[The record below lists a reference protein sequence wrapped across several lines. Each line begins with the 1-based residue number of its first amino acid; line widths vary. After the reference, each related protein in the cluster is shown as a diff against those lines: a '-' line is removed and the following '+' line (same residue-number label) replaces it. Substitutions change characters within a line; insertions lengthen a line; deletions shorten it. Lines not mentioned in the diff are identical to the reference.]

1 MRVADLIG
9 SRTEIYFIP
18 EDKTVLEAAQYLR
31 LKEVRSA
38 GVVNSGGTLVG
49 VISQSDISDK
59 VAAENKCPAWVKVSE
74 IMSRNLLTVTSEMSL
89 EESLKL
95 MEQNSVYHLCIVEN
109 PGGFRGMLS
118 VSDFLRVMASDE
130 KSRADMLEAYLYPP
144 R

>member
-1 MRVADLIG
+1 MRVADLMG
-9 SRTEIYFIP
+9 SRTEVYSIE

-31 LKEVRSA
+31 TKEVRSA
-38 GVVNSGGTLVG
+38 GVVNSGGGLVG

-59 VAAENKCPAWVKVSE
+59 IAAENKCPAWVKVSE
-74 IMSRNLLTVTSEMSL
+74 VMSRNLLTVSPEMSL

-95 MEQNSVYHLCIVEN
+95 MEQNNVYHLCIVEN

-118 VSDFLRVMASDE
+118 VSDFLRVMATDE
-130 KSRADMLEAYLYPP
+130 KSRADMLEAYLFPP

>member
-9 SRTEIYFIP
+9 SRTEIYSIP

-31 LKEVRSA
+31 SKEVRSA
-38 GVVNSGGTLVG
+38 GVVNSSGSLVG
-49 VISQSDISDK
+49 VVSQSDISDK

-74 IMSRNLLTVTSEMSL
+74 IMSRNLLTVTSGMSL
-89 EESLKL
+89 EEALKL
-95 MEQNSVYHLCIVEN
+95 MEQNNVYHLCIVEN

-118 VSDFLRVMASDE
+118 VSDFLKVMATDE
-130 KSRADMLEAYLYPP
+130 KSRADMLEAYLLPP

>member
-1 MRVADLIG
+1 MRVADLMG
-9 SRTEIYFIP
+9 SRTEVYSIS

-31 LKEVRSA
+31 TKEVRSA
-38 GVVNSGGTLVG
+38 GVVNSGGRLVG

-59 VAAENKCPAWVKVSE
+59 IAAENKCPAWVKVSE
-74 IMSRNLLTVTSEMSL
+74 VMSRNLLTVSPEMSL

-95 MEQNSVYHLCIVEN
+95 MEQNNVYHLCIVEN

-118 VSDFLRVMASDE
+118 VSDFLRVMATDE
-130 KSRADMLEAYLYPP
+130 KSRADMLEAYLFPP

>member
-18 EDKTVLEAAQYLR
+18 EDTTVLEAAQYLR
-31 LKEVRSA
+31 SKEVRSA

>member
-18 EDKTVLEAAQYLR
+18 EDTTVLEAAQYLR
-31 LKEVRSA
+31 SKEVRSA
-38 GVVNSGGTLVG
+38 GVVNSAGTLVG

>member
-9 SRTEIYFIP
+9 SRTEVYSIS
-18 EDKTVLEAAQYLR
+18 EEKTVLEAAQYLR
-31 LKEVRSA
+31 TKEVRSA
-38 GVVNSGGTLVG
+38 GVVNRGGGLVG

-59 VAAENKCPAWVKVSE
+59 IAAENKCPAWVKVSE
-74 IMSRNLLTVTSEMSL
+74 VMSRNLLTVSPEMSL

-95 MEQNSVYHLCIVEN
+95 MEQNNVYHLCIVEN

-118 VSDFLRVMASDE
+118 VSDFLRVMATDE
-130 KSRADMLEAYLYPP
+130 KSRADMLEAYLFPP

>member
-9 SRTEIYFIP
+9 SRTEVYFIP
-18 EDKTVLEAAQYLR
+18 EDTTVLEAAQYLR
-31 LKEVRSA
+31 SKEVRSA

-74 IMSRNLLTVTSEMSL
+74 IMSRNLLTVTSEVSL

>member
-18 EDKTVLEAAQYLR
+18 EDTTVLEAAQYLR
-31 LKEVRSA
+31 SKEVRSA

-74 IMSRNLLTVTSEMSL
+74 IMSRNLLTVTSEVSL

>member
-9 SRTEIYFIP
+9 SRTEIYSIP

-31 LKEVRSA
+31 TKEVRSA
-38 GVVNSGGTLVG
+38 GVVNSGGRLVG

-59 VAAENKCPAWVKVSE
+59 IAAENKCPAWVKVSE
-74 IMSRNLLTVTSEMSL
+74 VMSRDLLTVSPEMSL

-95 MEQNSVYHLCIVEN
+95 MEQNNVYHLCIVEN

-118 VSDFLRVMASDE
+118 VSDFLRVMAMDE
-130 KSRADMLEAYLYPP
+130 KSRADMLEAYLFPP

>member
-9 SRTEIYFIP
+9 SRSEVYSLP

-31 LKEVRSA
+31 AKEVRSA
-38 GVVNSGGTLVG
+38 GVVNQKGDLVG

-59 VAAENKCPAWVKVSE
+59 VAAENKCPAWVKVAE
-74 IMSRNLLTVTSEMSL
+74 IMSRNLLTVTPEMSL

-95 MEQNSVYHLCIVEN
+95 MEQNNVYHLCIVQQPE
-109 PGGFRGMLS
+109 GFRGMLS

-130 KSRADMLEAYLYPP
+130 KSRADMLEAYLYPQ

>member
-9 SRTEIYFIP
+9 SRTEVYSIR

-31 LKEVRSA
+31 TKEVRSA
-38 GVVNSGGTLVG
+38 GVVNSGGRLVG

-59 VAAENKCPAWVKVSE
+59 IAAENKCPAWVKVSE
-74 IMSRNLLTVTSEMSL
+74 VMSRDLLTVSPEMSL

-95 MEQNSVYHLCIVEN
+95 MEQNNVYHLCIVEN

-118 VSDFLRVMASDE
+118 VSDFLRVMAMDE
-130 KSRADMLEAYLYPP
+130 KSRADMLEAYLFPP

>member
-1 MRVADLIG
+1 MRVADLMG
-9 SRTEIYFIP
+9 SRTEVYSIE

-31 LKEVRSA
+31 TKEVRSA
-38 GVVNSGGTLVG
+38 GVVNRGGGLVG

-59 VAAENKCPAWVKVSE
+59 IAAENKCPAWVKVSE
-74 IMSRNLLTVTSEMSL
+74 VMSRNLLTVSPEMSL

-95 MEQNSVYHLCIVEN
+95 MEQNNVYHLCIVEN

-118 VSDFLRVMASDE
+118 VSDFLRVMATDE
-130 KSRADMLEAYLYPP
+130 KSRADMLEAYLFPP

>member
-9 SRTEIYFIP
+9 SRTEVYFIS

-31 LKEVRSA
+31 TKEVRSA
-38 GVVNSGGTLVG
+38 GVVNHSGELVG
-49 VISQSDISDK
+49 VVSQSDISDK

-74 IMSRNLLTVTSEMSL
+74 IMSRNLLTVTPEMSL
-89 EESLKL
+89 DESLKL
-95 MEQNSVYHLCIVEN
+95 MEQNSVYHLCIVQQ

-130 KSRADMLEAYLYPP
+130 KSRADMLEAYLFPQ

>member
-9 SRTEIYFIP
+9 SRSEVYSLP

-31 LKEVRSA
+31 AKEVRSA
-38 GVVNSGGTLVG
+38 GVVNQKGDLVG

-59 VAAENKCPAWVKVSE
+59 VAAENKCPAWVKVAE
-74 IMSRNLLTVTSEMSL
+74 IMSRNLLTVTPEMSL

-95 MEQNSVYHLCIVEN
+95 MEQNNVYHLCIVQQPE
-109 PGGFRGMLS
+109 GFRGMLS

-130 KSRADMLEAYLYPP
+130 KSRADMLEAYLFPQ